1 MNGRVPVV
9 TAVKRGCSALGLF
22 NLARVVDDVFG
33 LVGILTRDAFQ
44 SERREVRCLF
54 VG

>member
-1 MNGRVPVV
+1 MQRLGTLTSLRVD
-9 TAVKRGCSALGLF
+9 
-22 NLARVVDDVFG
+22 DDVFG